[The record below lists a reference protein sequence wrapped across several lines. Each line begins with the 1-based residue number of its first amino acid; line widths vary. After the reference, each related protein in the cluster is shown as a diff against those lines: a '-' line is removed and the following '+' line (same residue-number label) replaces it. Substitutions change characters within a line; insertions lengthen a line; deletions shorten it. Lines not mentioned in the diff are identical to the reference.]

1 MSRQKKLKVPL
12 STPSDY
18 LPGCNL
24 WLDSYNTWL
33 TKFWKTASK
42 QSDDVKK
49 IHVAISI
56 FIYFFIF
63 NHSYSATS
71 LSLLL
76 LYDTPTTMAYT
87 FLMSATVVILL
98 PMHVFRDVLSE
109 IVCVSMDGQK
119 SRCKHSCMQ

>member
-56 FIYFFIF
+56 FISFFYFQSFLLCNF
-63 NHSYSATS
+63 PFSPS
-71 LSLLL
+71 L
-76 LYDTPTTMAYT
+76 
-87 FLMSATVVILL
+87 V
-98 PMHVFRDVLSE
+98 
-109 IVCVSMDGQK
+109 
-119 SRCKHSCMQ
+119 